1 MNRLVAVLSGLLV
14 LPAFAEVAPIFY
26 DEVIE
31 YSDMDVDATE
41 DVVIDETDINAAA
54 APVVQPSKVNPRL
67 GNASSGRVASRV
79 VPSTQ
84 GASTTTRNAA
94 AGRVTATTRA
104 TTTGAATTRSAVAQ
118 NASTRGTVSRNAT
131 RARAATNGATQIAT
145 TRRAM
150 QSSTPSVTARA
161 AANASIVQTDTV
173 NKPLYTGRVSTRSSA
188 VRARIPTITS
198 VGATS
203 ATVAESAEA
212 TTQSM
217 DELAQITDFCK
228 AQYTQ
233 CMDNFCNVLDDNQG
247 RCSCSKNIKNYAKT
261 EEALK
266 EATEALQDVAQ
277 QIQYIGLSSDEI
289 ETLFSQTEAEL
300 QMQKSSDNSQLK
312 HDLDKIKNLIVEVKS
327 GTATS
332 TETGLSFD
340 LSGLL
345 DFSIDSTG
353 FDLSALFGNQT
364 NTSSISNQR
373 GEQLYKTATSR
384 CKAAVLTDCQAQGVD
399 ISIITN
405 SYDLEI
411 DKQCIAYERSLTD
424 TNEEMSQTV
433 RNAKSVLQR
442 ARLLVAQ
449 QKNAYDLR
457 GCINALDSCMQ
468 DEFVCGSDYENC
480 LDPTG
485 KYIVNSEIVVGSTPG
500 QAISENMSGGYTYST
515 KNLYATWNYNKIDKG
530 VCTDSSCN
538 AWNDTSTKGTLTDYI
553 NATVDTTPVAVPSD
567 NMSEFLQYKIG
578 YYDKTANKNYGM
590 CMSVLNKCQ
599 DITYTGETNDKTYNP
614 ANNVVREYL
623 QRTLTQIKTMQD
635 EIVADYAE
643 NCISDVS
650 ACLAQNNYSES
661 RVNIAIN
668 ACKQQ
673 IVTCMSVNGDA
684 DAEPSPA
691 AMKQWVA
698 DIVKGTD
705 LDYFSN
711 SGTSGDSGN
720 ITTPV
725 KPLTETEVCLSNGDA
740 VISQNKKY
748 CIVYGVKT
756 EEECIDVMKKSGGKL
771 HFSMPYNHVKQS
783 AVTGTVFEPSICFYM
798 LPSVYDSYKQTCVRR
813 YAGTF
818 DEYVPVDT
826 AQCEGITVAS
836 EQACTNIGGTIGRLI
851 DGKPDLSSCYYRIAS
866 VLDGDIYTA
875 KDLRATSCLDG
886 MEVVDEE
893 TGNCKCKQGYE
904 YETAYNCVPTAE

>member
-1 MNRLVAVLSGLLV
+1 MKKLMLFCWVVVSVMCGGNT
-14 LPAFAEVAPIFY
+14 
-26 DEVIE
+26 
-31 YSDMDVDATE
+31 VD
-41 DVVIDETDINAAA
+41 
-54 APVVQPSKVNPRL
+54 
-67 GNASSGRVASRV
+67 ASSGRVASRV

-84 GASTTTRNAA
+84 GVNTTPRNAA
-94 AGRVTATTRA
+94 VGRAMATTRA

-131 RARAATNGATQIAT
+131 RARAATNGAAQIAT

-150 QSSTPSVTARA
+150 QSSSPSVTARA

-212 TTQSM
+212 ATQSM

-277 QIQYIGLSSDEI
+277 QIQYIGLTSDEI

-424 TNEEMSQTV
+424 TNEEMNQTV

-485 KYIVNSEIVVGSTPG
+485 KYIVNGEIVVGSTPG
-500 QAISENMSGGYTYST
+500 QAISESMSGGYTYNT
-515 KNLYATWNYNKIDKG
+515 TNLYATWNYNKINQG

-538 AWNDTSTKGTLTDYI
+538 AWNDTSTKGTLSDYI
-553 NATVDTTPVAVPSD
+553 NATVGNTPVTVPSD
-567 NMSEFLQYKIG
+567 NMSKFLQYKIG
-578 YYDKTANKNYGM
+578 YYDNSENKNHGM

-599 DITYTGETNDKTYNP
+599 DITYTGEINKKTYNP
-614 ANNVVREYL
+614 ANNVIKEYL
-623 QRTLTQIKTMQD
+623 QRTLTQIKVMQD

-650 ACLAQNNYSES
+650 ACLAQNNYDDDNAT
-661 RVNIAIN
+661 RINIAIN

-673 IVTCMSVNGDA
+673 IVTCMSVNGYA
-684 DAEPSPA
+684 DAEPNPT

-698 DIVKGTD
+698 GIVDGTD
-705 LDYFSN
+705 LDYPSNQPSAMKQWVAGIVEGTDLDYPSN
-711 SGTSGDSGN
+711 SGNTQPS
-720 ITTPV
+720 V

-756 EEECIDVMKKSGGKL
+756 AEDCVDIMKKSGGKL
-771 HFSMPYNHVKQS
+771 YFSIPYNNEKRS

-798 LPSVYDSYKQTCVRR
+798 LPSVYEAYTQSCISS

-818 DEYVPVDT
+818 DEYVSVNVAECAD
-826 AQCEGITVAS
+826 ITVVS
-836 EQACTNIGGTIGRLI
+836 EQACTDIGGTIERYVNN
-851 DGKPDLSSCYYRIAS
+851 KPDLSSCRYRIAN
-866 VLDGDIYTA
+866 VLKGDIYTA
-875 KDLRATSCLDG
+875 KDLRSTSCLDG

-904 YETAYNCVPTAE
+904 YETAYNCVPTVE